1 MNEAQTGSS
10 DGLTTADIE
19 IAGRM
24 PLDAPIKGSTSD
36 GLADRSILGETKSL
50 EGCIDP

>member
-19 IAGRM
+19 TTSGM
-24 PLDAPIKGSTSD
+24 PLDAPVK
-36 GLADRSILGETKSL
+36 ADI
-50 EGCIDP
+50 